1 MENKKREWNQP
12 EVCDVDTAP
21 SSIATSTGPLS
32 DSLSSIAA
40 TS

>member
-21 SSIATSTGPLS
+21 SSIA
-32 DSLSSIAA
+32 SSAGQLTDGTTTFGA